1 MEFNINKYDNVKFD
15 EKDLTHKKIKVLLLW
30 FEYHEVYQKNIP
42 LEEQIPAMDIFLLNL
57 QDEEIYEVLLFFKN
71 LREEMVK
78 RLEAGETD
86 IMGIVI
92 PETAEELIEPVIVTQ
107 KPVNV
112 SEEITVEPYL
122 TTFFNSIIRWFRVT
136 FKK

>member
-1 MEFNINKYDNVKFD
+1 M
-15 EKDLTHKKIKVLLLW
+15 
-30 FEYHEVYQKNIP
+30 FEYYEVHKKNIP
-42 LEEQIPAMDIFLLNL
+42 LEEQIPAMDTYLVKLLN
-57 QDEEIYEVLLFFKN
+57 EEIYEVLPFFKN

-86 IMGIVI
+86 IIGIVI
-92 PETAEELIEPVIVTQ
+92 PETAEEMTESIIEIQ

-122 TTFFNSIIRWFRVT
+122 TTFFNSIIKWFRAT